1 MANNK
6 QRSGGKNTGLKVF
19 ASIVSVLLAASVI
32 TTGVCFGTGVW
43 QVTPDEPAQ
52 EENYD
57 GSIIEETTSDGVSLM
72 STKIATADYAEYGI
86 SPLAETAYTLTA
98 TVFDEDGSSSGIP
111 QNVTYTAEW
120 KNPSSEW
127 ANGKDVNDYY
137 QVTSTGINTATATC
151 LQAFGEPVTITA
163 TSYFNPEA
171 YCTWEANYVKRVENI
186 TATIQTIAQL
196 SGLALD
202 SEYGFSDIQ
211 VTYGTGTVTGEVSF
225 TSYSWNWAS
234 GFATKLTTDNTY
246 YSYFLSLA
254 EAAGID
260 VDFDLEYNMYN
271 TAKLTNLIEDKD
283 DYLGLI
289 PREMFKSNMPA
300 EDVTKLEDATEG
312 LEYFFNAIHYAA
324 TKQNNDI
331 RAYIE
336 YSYTY
341 NEQEFSSGNFYTGW
355 CEVVGTYPQ
364 PSSVTGNDVT
374 LVH

>member
-19 ASIVSVLLAASVI
+19 ASIVSILLAASVI
-32 TTGVCFGTGVW
+32 TTGVCFGTNRW

-171 YCTWEANYVKRVENI
+171 YCTWEANYVKRVTNVTAEVSTDINI
-186 TATIQTIAQL
+186 TQNN
-196 SGLALD
+196 
-202 SEYGFSDIQ
+202 EYYIKNLN
-211 VTYGTGTVTGEVSF
+211 VTYGVGTLEGKLYIQNYNWDISSTFANYINPENN
-225 TSYSWNWAS
+225 SYMQ
-234 GFATKLTTDNTY
+234 
-246 YSYFLSLA
+246 YFYDQADSVN
-254 EAAGID
+254 
-260 VDFDLEYNMYN
+260 VDFDVTTTYYNSAN
-271 TAKLTNLIEDKD
+271 VELVEGDEDFHI
-283 DYLGLI
+283 YQ
-289 PREMFKSNMPA
+289 REMFLSNMSESDVDTVEELTNNYQYFDYAFAYAGSKGTDDITLSVRYDYKYDGVSYGTGHFETPA
-300 EDVTKLEDATEG
+300 V
-312 LEYFFNAIHYAA
+312 
-324 TKQNNDI
+324 
-331 RAYIE
+331 
-336 YSYTY
+336 
-341 NEQEFSSGNFYTGW
+341 
-355 CEVVGTYPQ
+355 EVVGTYPQ

>member
-19 ASIVSVLLAASVI
+19 ASIISVLLAASVI
-32 TTGVCFGTGVW
+32 TTGVCFGTNRW

-186 TATIQTIAQL
+186 TATINSDSIEIAN
-196 SGLALD
+196 
-202 SEYGFSDIQ
+202 EYDFSDIQ

-225 TSYSWNWAS
+225 TSYYWEYAS
-234 GFATKLTTDNTY
+234 NFSSSITNDNSY
-246 YSYFLSLA
+246 YSFFLSQA
-254 EAAGID
+254 ESTGLD
-260 VDFDLEYNMYN
+260 VDFDTEYNAVKQATISSLLDGDAYLDFAARLMFESN
-271 TAKLTNLIEDKD
+271 MDIEDVNS
-283 DYLGLI
+283 LA
-289 PREMFKSNMPA
+289 S
-300 EDVTKLEDATEG
+300 ATG
-312 LEYFFNAIHYAA
+312 NFEYFEYAITYAA
-324 TKQNNDI
+324 TKCSNDI
-331 RAYIE
+331 RANIC

-341 NEQEFSSGNFYTGW
+341 GEDEFSNGW
-355 CEVVGTYPQ
+355 VNTDWYEITGTYPQ